1 MKRSSKKTHILGSK
15 MSGTRD
21 GEITEKSGR
30 IVMSNEKEGRLKNMW
45 KKSYINRW
53 IDSSSREGGSHSNTE
68 ADYAGNIDYA
78 RFVILPLHWQRL
90 WFLWRL
96 FSDHTVKNL

>member
-1 MKRSSKKTHILGSK
+1 
-15 MSGTRD
+15 MSGTRV
-21 GEITEKSGR
+21 GETTEKSGR

-53 IDSSSREGGSHSNTE
+53 IDQSSREGGSHSNTE

-78 RFVILPLHWQRL
+78 RFVILPLHWQIF
-90 WFLWRL
+90 WF
-96 FSDHTVKNL
+96 FVASFV